1 MLNMLK
7 GNLMRESRQK
17 NKNRTKQKQKTKNK
31 KQNKTKQHKTK
42 QNKTKTKQNCISDRV
57 VATKCKMRMLYRLS
71 LWHSTEN
78 TCRRTFRSVT
88 LHLQVM

>member
-1 MLNMLK
+1 MLK
-7 GNLMRESRQK
+7 GNLMRESRQ
-17 NKNRTKQKQKTKNK
+17 KNRTKQKQKTKNK
-31 KQNKTKQHKTK
+31 KQNNTK

-78 TCRRTFRSVT
+78 SCRRTFRSVT